1 MSTQTPAAA
10 GGNPRRGLR
19 GSLDLRLDVI
29 DDASR
34 LEVTGWVFHAHAE
47 VLLEAHKL
55 RVARN
60 DYAIAEIHLADAIEA
75 LTARRRESLSAD
87 RGPKNPYVQS

>member
-1 MSTQTPAAA
+1 MDSIYFKDPLGLLIELAAYRFEPPA
-10 GGNPRRGLR
+10 
-19 GSLDLRLDVI
+19 
-29 DDASR
+29 
-34 LEVTGWVFHAHAE
+34 GWTHGE
-47 VLLEAHKL
+47 VLLEAHRL

-87 RGPKNPYVQS
+87 RGPKNPYAPG